1 MGCNSYGMVGKVMKL
16 NELLNIKYPI
26 IQGGMANIA
35 TGEFAAAVSNAGGLG
50 LIGAGGMNVETLK
63 QNIDRCRELTEKPFG
78 VNIML
83 MNPQAKEMAQLLI
96 DEKIQI
102 VTTGAGNPGVY
113 MKAWKD
119 AGMKVFPV
127 VPSVALAKRMEKA
140 GADGVIVEGCEA
152 GGHIGE
158 MTTMALVPQVV
169 QAVSIPVVAAGG
181 IAGGS
186 QLLAAYALGACGVQ
200 VGTILLGSEE
210 CPIHQNYKDAILK
223 AKDTSTI
230 VTGRIGGTPVRILK
244 NKMAKTYVKKERE
257 GASMEELEVY
267 TLGSLRK
274 AVFDGNVDEGSLM
287 AGQVA
292 GMVQNIR
299 PVQDILEG
307 LVSECQEAYQ
317 KLDV

>member
-1 MGCNSYGMVGKVMKL
+1 MKL

-63 QNIDRCRELTEKPFG
+63 ENIHRCRELTDKPFG

-83 MNPQAKEMAQLLI
+83 MNPQAKEMAQLVI
-96 DEKIQI
+96 DEKVQI
-102 VTTGAGNPGVY
+102 LTTGAGNPGVY
-113 MKAWKD
+113 MKAWKE
-119 AGMKVFPV
+119 AGIKVFPV
-127 VPSVALAKRMEKA
+127 VPSVALAKRMERA
-140 GADGVIVEGCEA
+140 GADGLIVEGCEA

-169 QAVSIPVVAAGG
+169 AAVNIPVVAAGG
-181 IAGGS
+181 IASGK
-186 QLLAAYALGACGVQ
+186 QLLAAYALGACGAQ
-200 VGTILLGSEE
+200 IGTVLLGSEE
-210 CPIHQNYKDAILK
+210 CPIHENYKNAVLK
-223 AKDTSTI
+223 AKDTGTI

-244 NKMAKTYVKKERE
+244 NKMAKEYVKKERE
-257 GASMEELEVY
+257 GATLEELEVY

-292 GMVQNIR
+292 GMVNEIK
-299 PVQDILEG
+299 PVKEILER
-307 LVSECQEAYQ
+307 LMSECQEAYQ
-317 KLDV
+317 NLEI